1 MRNRLYPRLA
11 RQSLRKNRRFYLPY
25 LLSVAFTFAA
35 FYVMAALAADPGT
48 RALRGAEYVRVTMAI
63 GLVVAGLFSAVL
75 LLYLN
80 SFLMKQRRQE
90 LGLYSVLGMSKK
102 NLAALLCWESFY
114 AALIGM
120 GGGLVL
126 GLALHRGAT
135 AALLALLRF
144 SIPFSSALSL
154 PAAGRSVLVFGAL
167 LALSLL
173 VNLVQVGRSQSV
185 ALLRSASA
193 GERDPRAR
201 LPLAVL
207 GLASLGAG
215 YAIAVTTTDGFTAL
229 SLYFL
234 AVILVIIGTYC
245 LFTAGSITLL
255 RALRR
260 NKRFYYQTSHFIG
273 VSGMLYR
280 MRRNA
285 VGLASICILST
296 MVMVMVSG
304 TLSLYLGTG
313 KIIDARY
320 PSDLQLEARYAGDQ
334 ADPFRGDDLTALAAG
349 FFAENGADVTALR
362 TVTYLSFSIS
372 RDEGGW
378 AVRTAGPKEAGYTV
392 YFITARDYAGFTGLA
407 APALAPGQAAVCGEG
422 LPLGPLTLTARGAG
436 ALTLDLSAALPAVD
450 FFAATFDRDP
460 TVCLVLPDEAALAA
474 VYALQRPVMDR
485 DYRFIA
491 LLDLACTPQQA
502 LTLKGEWLRRA
513 GSADLGGYDF
523 LSSSFRAD
531 AAVDGY
537 GSAGGF
543 LFLGLLLGGIFLAAT
558 ALIIYYKQL
567 GEGYEDQRRFA
578 IMRQVGLTQE
588 EIRACVR
595 SQVLLVFFLPMLAAA
610 LHLLF
615 DFNLV
620 VRLLTLFSL
629 RDVPLTAACTG
640 ATLLAFCAVYALVY
654 LLTAR
659 TYYKIVR

>member
-1 MRNRLYPRLA
+1 MHNRLYPRLA
-11 RQSLRKNRRFYLPY
+11 RQSLHKNRRFYLPY

-35 FYVMAALAADPGT
+35 FYVMAALAADPGA
-48 RALRGAEYVRVTMAI
+48 RKLRGAEYVRATMTI

-80 SFLMKQRRQE
+80 SFLMKQRRRE
-90 LGLYSVLGMSKK
+90 LGLYSILGMSKR
-102 NLAALLCWESFY
+102 NLAALLCWESLY

-126 GLALHRGAT
+126 GVALHRCST

-144 SIPFSSALSL
+144 SVPFSSALSL
-154 PAAGRSVLVFGAL
+154 PAAGLAVLVFGVL
-167 LALSLL
+167 LLLSLL
-173 VNLVQVGRSQSV
+173 VNLVQVGRSQSI

-193 GERDPRAR
+193 GEGEPRACV
-201 LPLAVL
+201 PLAVL
-207 GLASLGAG
+207 GLAALGAG
-215 YAIAVTTTDGFTAL
+215 YAIAVTTTDGVTAL
-229 SLYFL
+229 TLYFL

-260 NKRFYYQTSHFIG
+260 NKRFYYQTNRFIG

-313 KIIDARY
+313 EIIDARY
-320 PSDLQLEARYAGDQ
+320 PSDLQLEARYADNPT
-334 ADPFRGDDLTALAAG
+334 DPFRGDDLTALAAG
-349 FFAENGADVTALR
+349 FFAQHGVDVTGLR
-362 TVTYLSFSIS
+362 TVTYLNFNIA
-372 RDEGGW
+372 RDEGGF
-378 AVRTAGPKEAGYTV
+378 AVREPGAKNDGYTV
-392 YFITARDYAGFTGLA
+392 YFITAQDYAGFTGLA
-407 APALAPGQAAVCGEG
+407 APALSPGQAAVCGDG
-422 LPLGPLTLTARGAG
+422 LPLGLLTLTARDAG
-436 ALTLDLSAALPAVD
+436 SLTLDVAAALPAID
-450 FFAATFDRDP
+450 FFSATFDRYP
-460 TVCLVLPDEAALAA
+460 TICLVLPDAAALSAL
-474 VYALQRPVMDR
+474 YALQRPVMDR

-491 LLDLACTPQQA
+491 LLDLSCTPQQA
-502 LTLKGEWLRRA
+502 LELEGGWWQWIEA
-513 GSADLGGYDF
+513 ADLGGYEQ
-523 LSSSFRAD
+523 LSAFFRAD
-531 AAVDGY
+531 TVIDGY

-543 LFLGLLLGGIFLAAT
+543 LFLGLLLGGLFLAAT
-558 ALIIYYKQL
+558 VLIIYYKQL

-578 IMRQVGLTQE
+578 IMRQVGLTQG

-610 LHLLF
+610 VHLLF

-640 ATLLAFCAVYALVY
+640 ATLLVFCAVYALTY